1 MKLSIYNFVFKQ
13 LLNCVSNLAQR
24 DPTVEVRRAAI
35 LLIHLTL
42 KGLKTD
48 ALKVIIFPYLNLKK
62 RILKKNFL
70 DLGTDYQGLVSN
82 IKARC
87 IQR

>member
-1 MKLSIYNFVFKQ
+1 MRYHSLSRRIKLSIYNFVFKQ

-48 ALKVIIFPYLNLKK
+48 ALKVIIFPYLN
-62 RILKKNFL
+62 
-70 DLGTDYQGLVSN
+70 
-82 IKARC
+82 
-87 IQR
+87 